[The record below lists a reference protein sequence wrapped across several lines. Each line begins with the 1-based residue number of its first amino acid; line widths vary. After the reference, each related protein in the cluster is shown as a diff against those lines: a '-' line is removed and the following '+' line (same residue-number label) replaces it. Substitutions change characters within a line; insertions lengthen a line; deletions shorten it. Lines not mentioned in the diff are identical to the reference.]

1 MKLLKRLRG
10 ERGQVIIMFI
20 GIFAIITVI
29 GLITLD
35 FGLWFSERRGAQT
48 DADLPALAGVAE
60 LTVLEPGPDEEAA
73 AILQAEQF
81 LGRNDESG
89 NASLAEPVLVDD
101 SCFSDDPR
109 DKPGLLDSVTV
120 NVNHDSRAFFGE
132 ILGIE
137 APDIGAH
144 AKACAGSLWEAEGI
158 FPIAVPMQG
167 NNSDCFDIDPDGD
180 PIPVYGSTCAM
191 AVGGGQGSSGE
202 TGTIKL
208 FNDYELTCSDQ
219 TTGGNKTVRAEV
231 EAGGANTTCSVGDLV
246 YPQTGVG
253 SNPLRTSLQIL
264 LEKEG
269 EPEYT
274 CDEDYPYGPD
284 PPYAL
289 PDNGHDEFLEV
300 VEQEK
305 GDPWPSATACF
316 ARRECDSPRLVQ
328 LIIINSYDDQGND
341 PSEIIA
347 FANFFI
353 EGCEL
358 VDDSVEPPIVL
369 EFSNTCDIQGQ
380 QGQVRIRGLFVNIL
394 ETNGPIGPR
403 NNFGTAAI
411 ALVE

>member
-10 ERGQVIIMFI
+10 ERGQVIIMFV

-29 GLITLD
+29 GLITID

-48 DADLPALAGVAE
+48 DADMAALAGAQE
-60 LTVLEPGPDEEAA
+60 LMVLEPTSADADEAKAKAA
-73 AILQAEQF
+73 DF
-81 LGRNDESG
+81 VGYNNESG

-101 SCFSDDPR
+101 SCFSDDPM
-109 DKPGLLDSVTV
+109 DKPGVLDSVTV
-120 NVNHDSRAFFGE
+120 NVNHDSRALFGE
-132 ILGIE
+132 IFGIE

-144 AKACAGSLWEAEGI
+144 AKACAGSLWESEGL
-158 FPIAVPMQG
+158 FPIGVPMQG
-167 NNSDCFDIDPDGD
+167 NNSDCFDTDANGD
-180 PIPVYGSTCAM
+180 PIPIYGSTCAM
-191 AVGGGQGSSGE
+191 AVGGGAGSSGE

-208 FNDYELTCSDQ
+208 FNDGQLTCSSS
-219 TTGGNKTVRAEV
+219 TTGGGSTLLDEV
-231 EAGGANTTCSVGDLV
+231 EAGRANTTCSVGDLV
-246 YPQTGVG
+246 WPKTGVG
-253 SNPLRTSLQIL
+253 SNPLRKSLQIL

-274 CDEDYPYGPD
+274 CDEDYPYGPN

-300 VEQEK
+300 VEQEE

-316 ARRECDSPRLVQ
+316 ARRDCDSPRLVQ
-328 LIIINSYDDQGND
+328 LIIIDSYDDKGNN

-358 VDDSVEPPIVL
+358 VDDKVEPPIVL
-369 EFSNTCDIQGQ
+369 EFSNTCDIKGQ

-394 ETNGPIGPR
+394 ETSGPIGPR
-403 NNFGTAAI
+403 NNFGTPAI